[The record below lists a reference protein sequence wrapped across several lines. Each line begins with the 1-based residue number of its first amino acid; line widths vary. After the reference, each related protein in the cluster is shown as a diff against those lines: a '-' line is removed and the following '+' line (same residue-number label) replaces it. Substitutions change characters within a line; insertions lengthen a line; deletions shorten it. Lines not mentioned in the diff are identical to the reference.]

1 MTVAATEGVILQQP
15 LSAAMTTPLGSVW
28 KLFVYAW
35 LTDNAVEENPYRC
48 TGLSSEEVYCC
59 SVGQEI
65 GRDQA
70 LVQSCGLY
78 FAPERW
84 HITAQA
90 WRKYWQER
98 NAPEWVTRL
107 SALQPA
113 TQVSVSSLLMAL
125 SVLPAQQQARKA
137 LLEVMLHSS
146 GNRLAATLGGR
157 LRVKTWSWHSETD
170 RAKRLGGF
178 AGCLTDGTPVWA
190 GGEGTSKT
198 ILAQFAGALDKA
210 LPVNSSVDQQ
220 QCVESLLFARYPI
233 KAVLRV
239 GDPHPVGEGQLL
251 GQYRVLFQQGTE
263 IAVASKGELSL
274 RMFKGQRQIVAQL
287 PREEYVARVLDR
299 EAKARPAEAAK
310 ALAVVIRSYLQQQA
324 SHSTDCLVIED
335 SSSRQRVAPRPAS
348 TESRQIANWTEG
360 LVLSGSPVQF
370 HSTQMTTHRLSW
382 QQAVEWA
389 NQGMRYDII
398 LAQVWPQ
405 ATLSSWDQ
413 VNMVCH
419 ALPEARAWLLNQQPL
434 WGRRLDAEP
443 GYVATT
449 RFAVC
454 QLQQA
459 GTPWVD
465 REHRRIYVRNF
476 MQLQDRLD
484 LTHEYL
490 HLAFEGYPTG
500 LDENYIESMSR
511 RLLME

>member
-1 MTVAATEGVILQQP
+1 MTITAEQGGISQQP
-15 LSAAMTTPLGSVW
+15 LPTRMTTPLGSVW
-28 KLFVYAW
+28 KLFIYAW
-35 LTDNAVEENPYRC
+35 LTDNAVAENPYRC
-48 TGLSSEEVYCC
+48 TGRSAEEVYCC
-59 SVGQEI
+59 SVGQEVN
-65 GRDQA
+65 RDQA

-90 WRKYWQER
+90 WRKYWQAR

-107 SALQPA
+107 SAIQPA
-113 TQVSVSSLLMAL
+113 TQVSVSSLLTAL
-125 SVLPAQQQARKA
+125 SELPAQQQARKA
-137 LLEVMLHSS
+137 LFEVMLHTP
-146 GNRLAATLGGR
+146 GNRLAAMLGGR
-157 LRVKTWSWHSETD
+157 LRVKTWSWHSEAD
-170 RAKRLGGF
+170 SAKRLGGF
-178 AGCLTDGTPVWA
+178 AGWLTDGTPVWA
-190 GGEGTSKT
+190 EGEGTSKT
-198 ILAQFAGALDKA
+198 IFAHFAGALDKA
-210 LPVNSSVDQQ
+210 LPVNSSVDPQ
-220 QCVESLLFARYPI
+220 QCVESLLFAQYPV
-233 KAVLRV
+233 KSVLRV
-239 GDPHPVGEGQLL
+239 GDPHPVGEGRLL
-251 GQYRVLFQQGTE
+251 GQYRVLFKQGTE
-263 IAVASKGELSL
+263 IAVTSQGELSL
-274 RMFKGQRQIVAQL
+274 HILKGQRRIVSQL

-299 EAKARPAEAAK
+299 EAKGRPVEAAK
-310 ALAVVIRSYLQQQA
+310 ALAVVIRTYLQQQA

-348 TESRQIANWTEG
+348 TESRRIANWTEG

-370 HSTQMTTHRLSW
+370 HSTHMTKHRLSW
-382 QQAVEWA
+382 RQAVEWA

-413 VNMVCH
+413 VNMECH
-419 ALPEARAWLLNQQPL
+419 ALPEARLWLLNQQPL
-434 WGRRLDAEP
+434 WSRRLDAEP

-454 QLQQA
+454 QLQQP

-500 LDENYIESMSR
+500 LDENYIESLSR